1 MSFADTEDEMSL
13 QAQLDAALARAR
25 ATRPPEWQ
33 SIIDRTIEDLRR
45 SGIAERSVKAGHR
58 APEFALPNGTGHLV
72 RSADLLAQGHLV
84 VSFYRGG
91 W

>member
-1 MSFADTEDEMSL
+1 MSL
-13 QAQLDAALARAR
+13 QEQLDAFLTQARAK
-25 ATRPPEWQ
+25 RPWEWQ
-33 SIIDRTIEDLRR
+33 AIIDRTIEDLRG
-45 SGIAERSVKAGHR
+45 SGIVERSLKPGHR
-58 APEFALPNGTGHLV
+58 APKFALPNGTGQLV

>member
-1 MSFADTEDEMSL
+1 MSL
-13 QAQLDAALARAR
+13 QKQLDALLAQAR
-25 ATRPPEWQ
+25 TKRPREWQ
-33 SIIDRTIEDLRR
+33 AIIDRTIEDLRN
-45 SGIAERSVKAGHR
+45 SGIVGRTLKAGHR
-58 APEFALPNGTGHLV
+58 AAEFALPNGTGHIV